1 MTGKNE
7 PAAVDGAGIRR
18 AWDELLKAEPKLR
31 PVDAAGRLGVTEG
44 ELIASRVGERAV
56 ALAGPYAKILQE
68 LPAVGEVMVLTRNP
82 SAVHEKV
89 GKFDKVEIGPG
100 HGIVLNHDIDLR
112 LFMSQWRSGFAFE
125 QPLEDGAIRRSLQ
138 FFDRAGVAVHKVF
151 ARGDTDMAQ
160 WQAIIDRHRAPEQ
173 VDTIA
178 VKPRPAAPAD
188 LADDMIDVETM
199 RSTWADL
206 QDTHDFFGMLRDLRV
221 GRKQALRLA
230 GPKFAERASLDSVVK
245 LLEQAARS
253 GVSIMCF
260 VGNPGCIQIHTGPVS
275 NVRAMGPWINVMDP
289 KFNLHLR
296 TDHVA
301 DAWVVRKPTSDGVV
315 TSLEVFDEKNGNF
328 AQFFGERKPGSSEC
342 EDWRKLV
349 EGLVDRE
356 TSAA

>member
-1 MTGKNE
+1 MSDSNQAPE
-7 PAAVDGAGIRR
+7 DGAGIRR
-18 AWDELLKAEPKLR
+18 AWDELVMAEPGLR
-31 PVDAAGRLGVTEG
+31 PVDAAARLSVSEG
-44 ELIASRVGERAV
+44 QLVASRVGERAI

-89 GKFDKVEIGPG
+89 GCFDKVEIGPG

-112 LFMSQWRSGFAFE
+112 LFMGQWRHGFAFE
-125 QPLEDGAIRRSLQ
+125 QPLEGGDVRRSLQ
-138 FFDRAGVAVHKVF
+138 FFDGAGVAVHKVF
-151 ARGDTDMAQ
+151 ARPATDMAQ
-160 WQAIIDRHRAPEQ
+160 WRAIIDRHRASEQ
-173 VDTIA
+173 KDTIA
-178 VKPRPAAPAD
+178 VRPRPAPGPD
-188 LADDMIDVETM
+188 LADEMIDVETM

-221 GRKQALRLA
+221 GRRQALRLA
-230 GPKFAERASLDSVVK
+230 GPKFAERVGRDSVVT
-245 LLEQAARS
+245 LLERAAAS

-275 NVRAMGPWINVMDP
+275 NIKAMGPWINVMDP
-289 KFNLHLR
+289 GFNLHLR
-296 TDHVA
+296 NDHVA

-315 TSLEVFDEKNGNF
+315 TSLEVFDENNVNF
-328 AQFFGERKPGSSEC
+328 AQFFGERKPGSPERD
-342 EDWRKLV
+342 DWRELV